1 MSYLTHEQIAQIEQ
15 ALRQRERTLR
25 AEIREGLL
33 RSDEAHHKDLAGM
46 VSDTADEAVAN
57 LLADVDIAAVD
68 RDVRELREVE
78 RALAQVAR
86 DDFGACADCGE
97 AIGYPRLLAIPAAVR
112 CHACQSRRERSHVHE
127 GTPTL

>member
-1 MSYLTHEQIAQIEQ
+1 MSHLTHEQTAQIER
-15 ALRQRERTLR
+15 ALRKRERTLR

-46 VSDTADEAVAN
+46 VSDTGDEAVAN

-78 RALAQVAR
+78 SALARITR
-86 DDFGACADCGE
+86 DDFGDCADCGE
-97 AIGYPRLLAIPAAVR
+97 PIGYPRLKATPSAAR
-112 CHACQSRRERSHVHE
+112 CIACQERLERGFAHE
-127 GTPTL
+127 GTPTI